1 MDSAT
6 SVPELAPRIGGI
18 PRRRRGLRTLW
29 LVLIVIVAVSFA
41 ALLYFGRE
49 IYQVAPPIP
58 DAVVISEGQ
67 QLFSGDD
74 VRWGQDVWR
83 SIGGQELGSVWGH
96 GAYNAPDWTADWLHR
111 EATTLVD
118 GWSQDMA
125 SPTIH
130 SAPSSRL
137 PFRQGCSPRCEETPM
152 TQRRAW

>member
-1 MDSAT
+1 MGSAT
-6 SVPELAPRIGGI
+6 SVPELAPRIRGI

-58 DAVVISEGQ
+58 DAVVTSEGQ

-83 SIGGQELGSVWGH
+83 SIGGQ
-96 GAYNAPDWTADWLHR
+96 
-111 EATTLVD
+111 
-118 GWSQDMA
+118 
-125 SPTIH
+125 
-130 SAPSSRL
+130 
-137 PFRQGCSPRCEETPM
+137 
-152 TQRRAW
+152 